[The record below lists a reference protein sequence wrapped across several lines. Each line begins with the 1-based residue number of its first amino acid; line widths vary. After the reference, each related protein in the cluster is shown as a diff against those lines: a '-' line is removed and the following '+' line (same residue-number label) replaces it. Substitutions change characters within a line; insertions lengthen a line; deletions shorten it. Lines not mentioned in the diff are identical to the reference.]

1 MGSPFPHF
9 FCKKYLQSRCVCVYT
24 KSMITIKH
32 IPAPRIGTLAPA
44 GGVRWE
50 RPHHS
55 TTLPQRI
62 DLRLD
67 GGLEHRDALR
77 GRLVSLEAPA
87 ARFIEQTECS
97 LSTGHHAQEAVRTA
111 LTEVN
116 VGELVD
122 CQGGGVIAPAHTS
135 ARGER

>member
-1 MGSPFPHF
+1 
-9 FCKKYLQSRCVCVYT
+9 
-24 KSMITIKH
+24 MITIKH
-32 IPAPRIGTLAPA
+32 IHAPRIGTLAPA

-55 TTLPQRI
+55 PTLPQRI

-67 GGLEHRDALR
+67 GGTVLPGRPL

-87 ARFIEQTECS
+87 ARSTAS
-97 LSTGHHAQEAVRTA
+97 TDPALSDGHHAQEAVRTA